1 MPFSPI
7 LHQCPFLWETGEAG
21 NGHPIQG
28 PHHKFE
34 EETTMKKNV
43 FASLGLAALGI
54 LFIMSFAPTA
64 FSADEIKIGAV
75 QPVTGRFAFAG
86 VHINAGLEDALKM
99 ANAEGGINGKKIK
112 YIMEDGT
119 YKVDVAVAAFK
130 RIMARDKP
138 VAMYGESTA
147 LGKAMAPEIKD
158 RYKILYSSTSF
169 SSELADKAKNPFVF
183 VPGPTYS
190 DMFGILLQYIAKE
203 KPGANVA
210 FFYSDTEF
218 GKDPVPYGRKMC
230 KKLGLNL
237 VAEEVAKVGGVDI
250 TSQVLDLKRKKAEYV
265 IFQGFV
271 LSPIPAVLKQ
281 AKDYGLKAK
290 FMGTFWGTHKM
301 LLDKLGPLAEGYL
314 GVMPYAF
321 YSQTEIPMIKK
332 IRAWTEKNYPKIK
345 YRPTSYMQG
354 FFTGLVFVE
363 CLKRA
368 DKAGELNGPGL
379 AKALQT
385 LKNIDTGGLMCP
397 YTVIDNKIPYG
408 RVYKANVK
416 KKVFEPVSDWIK
428 TE

>member
-1 MPFSPI
+1 
-7 LHQCPFLWETGEAG
+7 
-21 NGHPIQG
+21 
-28 PHHKFE
+28 
-34 EETTMKKNV
+34 MKKSV
-43 FASLGLAALGI
+43 FASLGLAVLGI
-54 LFIMSFAPTA
+54 LTLMSFATA
-64 FSADEIKIGAV
+64 TLAADEIKIGAV
-75 QPVTGRFAFAG
+75 QPITGRFAFAG
-86 VHINAGLEDALKM
+86 VHINAGLEDALMM
-99 ANAEGGINGKKIK
+99 ANEEGGINGKQIK

-130 RIMARDKP
+130 RIMARDNP
-138 VAMYGESTA
+138 IAMYGESTA

-169 SSELADKAKNPFVF
+169 SGELADTAKNPFIF
-183 VPGPTYS
+183 VPGPTYG

-218 GKDPVPYGRKMC
+218 GKDPVPYGREVC

-281 AKDYGLKAK
+281 ARDYGLKAK

-321 YSQTEIPMIKK
+321 YWQTEIPMIQK
-332 IRAWTEKNYPKIK
+332 IRAWTEKHHPDVK

-368 DKAGELNGPGL
+368 DKAGELTGPGL

-385 LKNIDTGGLMCP
+385 LKNVETGGLMCP

-408 RVYKANVK
+408 RVYKANVEK
-416 KKVFEPVSDWIK
+416 KIFEPISDWIK

>member
-1 MPFSPI
+1 MRRTSLPA
-7 LHQCPFLWETGEAG
+7 LKVALWVGIALIVAAPATVWGE
-21 NGHPIQG
+21 
-28 PHHKFE
+28 
-34 EETTMKKNV
+34 
-43 FASLGLAALGI
+43 
-54 LFIMSFAPTA
+54 
-64 FSADEIKIGAV
+64 DEIKVGAV

-86 VHINAGLEDALKM
+86 VHINDGLQDALMM
-99 ANAEGGINGKKIK
+99 ANEEGGINGKKIK

-119 YKVDVAVAAFK
+119 YKLDVAAAAFK
-130 RIMARDKP
+130 RIMSRDNP
-138 VAMYGESTA
+138 VIMYGESTA

-169 SSELADKAKNPFVF
+169 SKELANAAENPFVF

-190 DMFGILLQYIAKE
+190 DMFGILLKYIAKE

-218 GKDPVPYGRKMC
+218 GKDPIADGREMC

-237 VAEEVAKVGGVDI
+237 VAEEVSKVGGVDVA
-250 TSQVLDLKRKKAEYV
+250 SQILDLKRKKAEYV

-271 LSPIPAVLKQ
+271 LSPIPAVIKQ
-281 AKDYGLKAK
+281 ARDYGLKVK
-290 FMGTFWGTHKM
+290 FMGTHWGTHKM

-321 YSQTEIPMIKK
+321 YWQEDIPMIKK
-332 IRAWTEKNYPKIK
+332 IRDWNKTHHSDVT

-354 FFTGLVFVE
+354 FFTGLIFVE

-368 DKAGELNGPGL
+368 DKMGELTGDGL
-379 AKALQT
+379 VKALNSI
-385 LKNIDTGGLMCP
+385 KDFDVGGLMAP
-397 YTVIDNKIPYG
+397 VTVVDNKIPLG
-408 RVYKANVK
+408 RVYKANVEK
-416 KKVFEPVSDWIK
+416 KIFEPVSDWIS